1 MASAGTCAVHVQK
14 IQGQGLGGIRNHML
28 RTGESRTNPD
38 IDAGRSPQN
47 WVVDGMT
54 AAHLERRINERIRS
68 LNLKN
73 KPRRDAV
80 RLCTV
85 LVTASKEA
93 MEAMG
98 QAQARAYLTDAA
110 RWLSERF
117 GRENSMYAIV
127 HEDEVTP
134 HLHFGFVPVTAKGR
148 LAAKTLLT
156 PNSLRALQT
165 EFARDVGARYGL
177 KRGEEGNT
185 KRKHIET
192 ARYKAEHAQK
202 AATQAE
208 KKATQAEERAR
219 AAQEIN
225 DEKEAAI
232 ERAAGAR
239 QVVAGVRAQRRSPIL
254 GEPYYKLSLTDY
266 DALHAAAEGGAAA
279 IEEHMAMG
287 AAVRRAERQAQAA
300 RRGLQYAQ
308 SEQSAAEARASAALA
323 AADERTEHVAR
334 ERDNLRA
341 EAAPYLDAPI
351 AARPLAD
358 YALTW
363 AREQFRAAWDTVT
376 RYIARAGVLR
386 GEKPRDVATR
396 YARPMRELGMEDGT
410 AVPKAAAKAL
420 QRQMR
425 GHDPKAQQ
433 GAGWVVPPDVV
444 DYRAPDAPR
453 EALAGVLSPAA
464 LRVLDENPQDGGLDW
479 DMMTELER
487 DALKRRQLGREI

>member
-1 MASAGTCAVHVQK
+1 MAIGTCAVHVQK
-14 IQGQGLGGIRNHML
+14 IQGQGLGGIRNHMM

-47 WVVDGMT
+47 WAVDGMS

-98 QAQARAYLTDAA
+98 AANARAYLTDAA

-117 GRENSMYAIV
+117 GRENAMYAIV
-127 HEDEVTP
+127 HEDEQTP
-134 HLHFGFVPVTAKGR
+134 HLHFGFVPVTSDGK
-148 LAAKTLLT
+148 LAAKRILT

-165 EFARDVGARYGL
+165 EFARDVGSQYGL
-177 KRGEEGNT
+177 ERGEEGNT

-192 ARYKAEHAQK
+192 ARYKAEHAK
-202 AATQAE
+202 NEATRA
-208 KKATQAEERAR
+208 KKEATQAEERAR
-219 AAQEIN
+219 AAQEIS

-232 ERAAGAR
+232 ER
-239 QVVAGVRAQRRSPIL
+239 VANAQKRVDGVHAQRRNPIL
-254 GEPYYKLSLTDY
+254 GDPYYKLSPDDY

-279 IEEHMAMG
+279 IEEHLAMAAM
-287 AAVRRAERQAQAA
+287 VKRAEKRARAAADGMQRAQNGQ
-300 RRGLQYAQ
+300 RV
-308 SEQSAAEARASAALA
+308 AEARAAEAAA
-323 AADERTEHVAR
+323 AADARVADVAQ
-334 ERDNLRA
+334 ERDSLRQ
-341 EAAPYLDAPI
+341 EAALYLSAPA

-363 AREQFRAAWDTVT
+363 ARERFRAAWDTVT
-376 RYIARAGVLR
+376 RYMARAGVLY
-386 GEKPRDVATR
+386 GAKPTDVATR
-396 YARPMRELGMEDGT
+396 YAQPMRELGMEDGT
-410 AVPKAAAKAL
+410 AVPRAAAKAL
-420 QRQMR
+420 QRQLR
-425 GHDPKAQQ
+425 GHDPRPQQ

-453 EALAGVLSPAA
+453 EVLAGVLSPAA
-464 LRVLDENPQDGGLDW
+464 LRVLDENPQDGIEWNL
-479 DMMTELER
+479 MTELEKDEIR
-487 DALKRRQLGREI
+487 HRQLGREI

>member
-1 MASAGTCAVHVQK
+1 MATGTCAVHVQK
-14 IQGQGLGGIRNHML
+14 IQGQGLGGIRNHMM

-38 IDAGRSPQN
+38 IDHARSSQN
-47 WVVDGMT
+47 WSVDGLT
-54 AAHLERRINERIRS
+54 AAHLERRINARIKS

-80 RLCTV
+80 RLVTV

-98 QAQARAYLTDAA
+98 QKNARAYLTDAA
-110 RWLSERF
+110 RWLSARF
-117 GRENSMYAIV
+117 GRENAMYAIV
-127 HEDEVTP
+127 HEDEQTP

-148 LAAKTLLT
+148 LAAKSLLT

-192 ARYKAEHAQK
+192 ARYKAEHARK
-202 AATQAE
+202 AATQA
-208 KKATQAEERAR
+208 KKEATQAEERAR
-219 AAQEIN
+219 AAQKIN
-225 DEKEAAI
+225 DEQEAAI
-232 ERAAGAR
+232 ERAAGAK
-239 QVVAGVRAQRRSPIL
+239 QIVEGVRAQRRTPLL
-254 GEPYYKLSLTDY
+254 GDPYYKLSPTDY
-266 DALHAAAEGGAAA
+266 DALHAVATGGAAA
-279 IEEHMAMG
+279 IEEHMAM
-287 AAVRRAERQAQAA
+287 ASAVRRAERRADAA
-300 RRGLQYAQ
+300 REGLQHAQ
-308 SEQSAAEARASAALA
+308 TEQKAAEAQAVAKVKAAE
-323 AADERTEHVAR
+323 ERTEHVAQ
-334 ERDNLRA
+334 ERDSLRQ
-341 EAAPYLDAPI
+341 EAAPYLSAPV

-376 RYIARAGVLR
+376 RYIARAGALR
-386 GEKPRDVATR
+386 GEKPKAVATR
-396 YARPMRELGMEDGT
+396 YAQPMRELGMEEGP
-410 AVPKAAAKAL
+410 AVPRAAARAM
-420 QRQMR
+420 QRQLR
-425 GHDPKAQQ
+425 GHDPKPQQ

-453 EALAGVLSPAA
+453 ETVAGVLSPAA
-464 LRVLDENPQDGGLDW
+464 LRVLDENPQDGIEW

-487 DALKRRQLGREI
+487 DAIKHQQLGREI

>member
-1 MASAGTCAVHVQK
+1 MASAGTCAVHGQK
-14 IQGQGLGGIRNHML
+14 SQGQGLGGIRNHMM

-47 WVVDGMT
+47 WDVDGMT

-80 RLCTV
+80 RLVTV

-98 QAQARAYLTDAA
+98 QENARAYLTDAA

-117 GRENSMYAIV
+117 GRENAMYAIV
-127 HEDEVTP
+127 HEDESTP
-134 HLHFGFVPVTAKGR
+134 HLHFGFVPVTSDGK
-148 LAAKTLLT
+148 LAAKRILT

-177 KRGEEGNT
+177 NRGEEGNT

-192 ARYKAEHAQK
+192 ARYKAEHARK
-202 AATQAE
+202 AATQA
-208 KKATQAEERAR
+208 KKEATRAEERAR

-232 ERAAGAR
+232 ERAADA
-239 QVVAGVRAQRRSPIL
+239 QKLVAGVRAQRHSPFL
-254 GEPYYKLSLTDY
+254 GDPYYKLTTADY
-266 DALHAAAEGGAAA
+266 DTLQQVAAGGAAA
-279 IEEHMAMG
+279 IEEHTAMTS
-287 AAVRRAERQAQAA
+287 AVRRAEKRATAA
-300 RRGLQYAQ
+300 LEGVKHAQ
-308 SEQSAAEARASAALA
+308 SEQKAAEVRA
-323 AADERTEHVAR
+323 AAKIRAAEERTEHVAQ
-334 ERDNLRA
+334 ERDSLRQ
-341 EAAPYLDAPI
+341 EAAPYLNAPV
-351 AARPLAD
+351 AARPLAA

-363 AREQFRAAWDTVT
+363 AREQFRAVWDTVT
-376 RYIARAGVLR
+376 RYMARAGVLY
-386 GEKPRDVATR
+386 GAKPKDVAMR
-396 YARPMRELGMEDGT
+396 YAQPMQELGMEDGP
-410 AVPKAAAKAL
+410 AVPRAAARAMH
-420 QRQMR
+420 RQLR
-425 GHDPKAQQ
+425 GHNPKPQQ

-453 EALAGVLSPAA
+453 ETIEGVLSPAA
-464 LRVLDENPQDGGLDW
+464 LRVLDENPQDGLAW
-479 DMMTELER
+479 DLMTELEK
-487 DALKRRQLGREI
+487 DAIKHQQLGREI